1 MDKIF
6 QIGDFTFRLCCPEE
20 IMPPPNFMLFER
32 GDTECALEKG
42 SENSSMKETAE
53 PEYTYRMHVAEEL
66 PVPEGKV
73 IARRPDL
80 TVYEC
85 GNRES
90 RLIGVKGTEGYY
102 ACYRENDLSSAEIT
116 FAADRIGGL
125 HIDPVFS
132 SLLALERRL
141 VKKDSMIL
149 HCAYVEYQGEAILF
163 SAPSETGKTT
173 QSWGLLRMEN
183 ARLIS
188 DDWYFVSFGTGRPSV
203 SGSEK
208 NCYIDADIGDVWE
221 EYRPLVKEVRFDNKG
236 RGIGNVRWVAGEGSV
251 IGSTSMRYVFL
262 LQRDPSDQR
271 LIAKLD
277 PEEAL
282 DYLSVNGFCNPH
294 QLVCDLRRS
303 RIRRDFYSRYLSECD
318 VYMVNTTGTPEDT
331 QRLIRGAITE
341 GCGL

>member
-163 SAPSETGKTT
+163 SAPSETGKIT
-173 QSWGLLRMEN
+173 QANLWEKYRGSRTVNGDRSLLGKKDGRWTAQGWPVCGTSEVCHDEAFPIRAIVMLSQADENRAVRMTPGQ
-183 ARLIS
+183 A
-188 DDWYFVSFGTGRPSV
+188 F
-203 SGSEK
+203 
-208 NCYIDADIGDVWE
+208 
-221 EYRPLVKEVRFDNKG
+221 PLVYSQITVN
-236 RGIGNVRWVAGEGSV
+236 RWNREDHIHTMDLIQDLLESV
-251 IGSTSMRYVFL
+251 PVYHLGCTIS
-262 LQRDPSDQR
+262 
-271 LIAKLD
+271 
-277 PEEAL
+277 EEAVECL
-282 DYLSVNGFCNPH
+282 A
-294 QLVCDLRRS
+294 
-303 RIRRDFYSRYLSECD
+303 RILE
-318 VYMVNTTGTPEDT
+318 V
-331 QRLIRGAITE
+331 
-341 GCGL
+341 

>member
-173 QSWGLLRMEN
+173 QANLWEKYR
-183 ARLIS
+183 
-188 DDWYFVSFGTGRPSV
+188 
-203 SGSEK
+203 GS
-208 NCYIDADIGDVWE
+208 
-221 EYRPLVKEVRFDNKG
+221 R
-236 RGIGNVRWVAGEGSV
+236 
-251 IGSTSMRYVFL
+251 T
-262 LQRDPSDQR
+262 
-271 LIAKLD
+271 
-277 PEEAL
+277 
-282 DYLSVNGFCNPH
+282 VNGDRSLLGKKDGRWTAQGWP
-294 QLVCDLRRS
+294 VCGTSEVCHDEAFP
-303 RIRRDFYSRYLSECD
+303 IRAIVMLSQADENRA
-318 VYMVNTTGTPEDT
+318 VKIGRAHV
-331 QRLIRGAITE
+331 
-341 GCGL
+341 

>member
-20 IMPPPNFMLFER
+20 IAPPPNFMLFER
-32 GDTECALEKG
+32 GDTERVLEKG
-42 SENSSMKETAE
+42 SENSGVKETAE

-66 PVPEGKV
+66 PVPEGKI

-90 RLIGVKGTEGYY
+90 RLIGVKGMEGYY

-116 FAADRIGGL
+116 FAADRISGL

-173 QSWGLLRMEN
+173 QANLWEKYRGSRTVNGDRSLLGKKDGRWTAQGWPVCGTSEVCHDEAFPIRAIVMLSQADENRAVRMTPGQ
-183 ARLIS
+183 A
-188 DDWYFVSFGTGRPSV
+188 F
-203 SGSEK
+203 
-208 NCYIDADIGDVWE
+208 
-221 EYRPLVKEVRFDNKG
+221 PLVYSQITVNRWNREDH
-236 RGIGNVRWVAGEGSV
+236 IHTMDLIQDLLENVPIYHLSCT
-251 IGSTSMRYVFL
+251 IS
-262 LQRDPSDQR
+262 
-271 LIAKLD
+271 
-277 PEEAL
+277 EEA
-282 DYLSVNGFCNPH
+282 V
-294 QLVCDLRRS
+294 
-303 RIRRDFYSRYLSECD
+303 ECL
-318 VYMVNTTGTPEDT
+318 E
-331 QRLIRGAITE
+331 QILKA
-341 GCGL
+341 

>member
-173 QSWGLLRMEN
+173 QANLWEKYRGSRTVNGDRSLLGKKDGRWTAQGWPVCGTSEVCHDEAFPIRAIVMLSQADENRAVRMTPGQ
-183 ARLIS
+183 A
-188 DDWYFVSFGTGRPSV
+188 F
-203 SGSEK
+203 
-208 NCYIDADIGDVWE
+208 
-221 EYRPLVKEVRFDNKG
+221 PLV
-236 RGIGNVRWVAGEGSV
+236 
-251 IGSTSMRYVFL
+251 
-262 LQRDPSDQR
+262 
-271 LIAKLD
+271 
-277 PEEAL
+277 
-282 DYLSVNGFCNPH
+282 
-294 QLVCDLRRS
+294 
-303 RIRRDFYSRYLSECD
+303 YSRL
-318 VYMVNTTGTPEDT
+318 
-331 QRLIRGAITE
+331 Q
-341 GCGL
+341 